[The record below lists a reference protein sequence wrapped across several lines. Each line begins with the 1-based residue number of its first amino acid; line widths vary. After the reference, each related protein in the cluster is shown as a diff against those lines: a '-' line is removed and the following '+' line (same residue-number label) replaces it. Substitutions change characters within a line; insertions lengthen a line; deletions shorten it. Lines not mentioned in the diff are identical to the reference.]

1 MSTVSAHNT
10 AHASH
15 AHGHDHAPEISYE
28 TKIRS
33 NRLGLWL
40 FCFSELFLFV
50 ALLSARFYLWR
61 DPTSGAILRPE
72 LSQSVGF
79 ITTGILLVSS
89 YFMVRSEVAVAKGDR
104 SAFFSSL
111 WVTFVLGLLFLLGV
125 VIIEWG
131 TIPSLA
137 QAITGHAP
145 LRTTDG
151 VFGAVFFAMTGMHA
165 LHVITGLIFI
175 LIVISNG
182 SKGKY
187 TTERHWEVEACA
199 IYWHYVDVVWIFF
212 YPALYLIGKVMEYHG

>member
-1 MSTVSAHNT
+1 MSTVSAQNT

-15 AHGHDHAPEISYE
+15 DHGHDHAPEIPYE

-40 FCFSELFLFV
+40 FCFSELFLFA
-50 ALLSARFYLWR
+50 ALLSSRFYLWR
-61 DPTSGAILRPE
+61 DPTSGEILRPE
-72 LSQSVGF
+72 LSQIVGF

-89 YFMVRSEVAVAKGDR
+89 YFMVRAEVAVAKGHR
-104 SAFFSSL
+104 STFYSSL
-111 WVTFVLGLLFLLGV
+111 AITFALGLLFLLGV

-131 TIPSLA
+131 TIPALA

-182 SKGKY
+182 RKGKY

-199 IYWHYVDVVWIFF
+199 IYWHYVDVIWIFF
-212 YPALYLIGKVMEYHG
+212 YPALYLIGKVIEHHG